1 MHSDRLVRTL
11 LRLYPRPWR
20 GRYGDEF
27 LALVADTGLSWRAAA
42 DVVIAA
48 SVERVRT
55 IAALLDDDGD
65 APITQQPDREAF
77 AEVIGFAVFVVLL
90 VVILGAM
97 GVPYPRWLWWIQIF
111 GLAGLGR
118 LSPDLT
124 LGSWFDR
131 ASARFVTFARCVALA
146 GLAWLAGFALRL
158 VGVPEPQPGL
168 FFALVGV
175 FIVLAAVRWTYLF
188 VRPQLNFSKWPVMGA
203 IEAGL
208 WKSISFGILL
218 ATALVDAYGEAFW
231 DVAFIIWMSRGFIGP
246 VTSQGVARRRA
257 QHESIFGPH

>member
-1 MHSDRLVRTL
+1 MATNSSRSSPIPVSHGAQPRTSSSPQASSAPERSQRCSMTTAMRQQRSSLTARPSLKLSASRCSWCCWWSFSVR
-11 LRLYPRPWR
+11 
-20 GRYGDEF
+20 
-27 LALVADTGLSWRAAA
+27 
-42 DVVIAA
+42 
-48 SVERVRT
+48 
-55 IAALLDDDGD
+55 
-65 APITQQPDREAF
+65 
-77 AEVIGFAVFVVLL
+77 
-90 VVILGAM
+90 
-97 GVPYPRWLWWIQIF
+97 YPRWLWWIQIF

-131 ASARFVTFARCVALA
+131 ASARFVTFARGVALA
-146 GLAWLAGFALRL
+146 GLAWLAGFALRS

-168 FFALVGV
+168 FFSLVGV

-231 DVAFIIWMSRGFIGP
+231 DVAFIIWMFRGFIGP

>member
-1 MHSDRLVRTL
+1 MHSDRLARTL

-20 GRYGDEF
+20 ERYGDEF

-48 SVERVRT
+48 GVERART
-55 IAALLDDDGD
+55 IAALLDDDAD
-65 APITQQPDREAF
+65 DLITQQSAREAF
-77 AEVIGFAVFVVLL
+77 TEVIGFAVFVVFL
-90 VVILGAM
+90 VVVLGAM

-111 GLAGLGR
+111 SLGGMSR
-118 LSPDLT
+118 ISGDLT

-146 GLAWLAGFALRL
+146 ALAWLAGFALRS

-168 FFALVGV
+168 FFFLVGV
-175 FIVLAAVRWTYLF
+175 FIVLAAVRWTYFF

-203 IEAGL
+203 LEAGL
-208 WKSISFGILL
+208 WKSMSFGILI

-231 DVAFIIWMSRGFIGP
+231 DVAFIVWLSRGFIGP

-257 QHESIFGPH
+257 RHESIFGPH

>member
-1 MHSDRLVRTL
+1 M
-11 LRLYPRPWR
+11 
-20 GRYGDEF
+20 
-27 LALVADTGLSWRAAA
+27 
-42 DVVIAA
+42 
-48 SVERVRT
+48 
-55 IAALLDDDGD
+55 
-65 APITQQPDREAF
+65 TQQSDREAF

-97 GVPYPRWLWWIQIF
+97 GVPHPRWLWWIQIF
-111 GLAGLGR
+111 GLGGLSR
-118 LSPDLT
+118 ISPDLT

-131 ASARFVTFARCVALA
+131 ASARFVSFARCVVLA
-146 GLAWLAGFALRL
+146 GLAWLAGFALRS

-168 FFALVGV
+168 FFSLVGI
-175 FIVLAAVRWTYLF
+175 FIVLGVVRWTYFL
-188 VRPQLNFSKWPVMGA
+188 VWPQLNFSRWPVMGA

-231 DVAFIIWMSRGFIGP
+231 DVAFIIWLSRRFLDP

-257 QHESIFGPH
+257 QHESIFGPY